1 MMTQALEERLVI
13 IEEIYQ
19 DFVGFG
25 LNSHFPA
32 PSVGLF
38 PEELFRLIWC
48 ELENPNKNSAVL
60 GSHNG
65 GAELVLGLVKQY
77 KKDTSQIFSVDIKF
91 SDYFELSRKRL
102 KQKTGIDLVKWEI
115 NSAEFGE
122 IYHDFTGDNLGL
134 VLIDS
139 LHKFSH
145 IIDEFNGIKDLMH
158 ENGLVLFHDCSPTYP
173 KANIYYEQDLF
184 NTDYEDFMVCEAISY
199 IIDHNPEYTDYRIP
213 ICETM
218 KRCQETQLSQWVRG
232 KTSPNQALYALQY
245 NERY

>member
-1 MMTQALEERLVI
+1 MMAQGLEERLAL

-25 LNSHFPA
+25 LNSHFPS

-38 PEELFRLIWC
+38 PEELKRLIWC

-65 GAELVLGLVKQY
+65 GAELVIGLVKQY
-77 KKDTSQIFSVDIKF
+77 KKDNSQIFSIDINF
-91 SDYFELSRKRL
+91 SDLYELSRKRL
-102 KQKTGIDLVKWEI
+102 KQKTGIELVKWAI

-122 IYHDFTGDNLGL
+122 IYHDFTNDNLGL

-139 LHKFSH
+139 FHSFKHVYEEFS
-145 IIDEFNGIKDLMH
+145 GIKDLMV
-158 ENGLVLFHDCSPTYP
+158 EDGLVLFHDTSPVFP
-173 KANIYYEQDLF
+173 KKGIYYEEDLLNDTSENF
-184 NTDYEDFMVCEAISY
+184 YIDECMSF
-199 IIDHNPEYTDYRIP
+199 IIDKHPEYTDYRIP

-218 KRCQETQLSQWVRG
+218 KRCQETQLQHWVRG
-232 KTSPNQALYALQY
+232 KTSPQMALYALQY